1 MMKIND
7 NVNHPNHYCEGRK
20 YEPKDVAED
29 WGLIEDAYLYSALKY
44 ISRGGRKL
52 YPGMDARQSKIMD
65 LRKARQYLDFDI
77 DYLERKQSIKSDDS
91 DDSIYELDDD
101 IDD

>member
-1 MMKIND
+1 
-7 NVNHPNHYCEGRK
+7 
-20 YEPKDVAED
+20 
-29 WGLIEDAYLYSALKY
+29 
-44 ISRGGRKL
+44 
-52 YPGMDARQSKIMD
+52 MD